1 MMDLLNEILVPYS
14 LATIGSAALK
24 LLLAFVLGIVISA
37 VYHWT
42 HPEIAERSFAD
53 TLIILCMLIS
63 IVMVVIGDSV
73 ARAFS
78 LVGALSIIRFRTV
91 VQDPRDIAF
100 VFFSLAIGM
109 AVGASDPPI
118 AILGTFLISGIIIL
132 LHKWHGSHPSR
143 EAFLL
148 TFKAASDWAYEPIV
162 RPIFGKY
169 LSYDRLIHQGTT
181 KSSVVELKYHIKFG
195 QPNGLQSFFQEL
207 SALDGIRGIKL
218 TKR

>member
-1 MMDLLNEILVPYS
+1 MDFLNEILVPYS
-14 LATIGSAALK
+14 IATIGSAVLK
-24 LLLAFVLGIVISA
+24 LLLAFVLGIVISV

-42 HPEIAERSFAD
+42 HPEIAERSFTD

-63 IVMVVIGDSV
+63 IVMVVIGDSI

-118 AILGTFLISGIIIL
+118 AILGTFLITGIIIL
-132 LHKWHGSHPSR
+132 LHRWHSLVPNR

-148 TFKAASDWAYEPIV
+148 TFRAPSDSEYGPLV
-162 RPIFGKY
+162 RSVFKKH
-169 LSYDRLIHQGTT
+169 LTYDRLIHQGMM
-181 KSSVVELKYHIKFG
+181 KSSAVELKYHIKLG
-195 QPNGLQSFFQEL
+195 QPEGLEQFFQDL
-207 SALDGIRGIKL
+207 SALEGIKGVRL